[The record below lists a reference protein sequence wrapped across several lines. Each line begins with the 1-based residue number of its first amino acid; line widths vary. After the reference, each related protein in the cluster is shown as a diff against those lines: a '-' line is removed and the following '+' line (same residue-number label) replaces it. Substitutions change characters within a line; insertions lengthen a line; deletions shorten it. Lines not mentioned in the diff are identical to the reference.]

1 MSELSDLEKNL
12 IENENRLTELCRRLE
27 DHDGLAQSL
36 KKAGGSLRTATDAI
50 IDISA
55 STKAAT
61 QSLTDVASS
70 LRKTV
75 NQLQRSNPSRTAEAV
90 LKIEERFLEERLI
103 IQRSITKNTAIA
115 VVTLSAIILGFE
127 IWRLF

>member
-36 KKAGGSLRTATDAI
+36 KKAGASLRTATDAI

-70 LRKTV
+70 LRTVV
-75 NQLQRSNPSRTAEAV
+75 NQLQRSNPTRTEEVV
-90 LKIEERFLEERLI
+90 LKIEERFLEERLT

-115 VVTLSAIILGFE
+115 TVTLSAIILGFE